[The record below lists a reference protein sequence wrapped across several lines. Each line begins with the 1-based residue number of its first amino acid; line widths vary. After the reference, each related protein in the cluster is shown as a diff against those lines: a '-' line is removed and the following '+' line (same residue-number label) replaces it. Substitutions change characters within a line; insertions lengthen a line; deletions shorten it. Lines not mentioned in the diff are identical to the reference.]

1 MAFAA
6 TPVVAVLKSIWLV
19 PRTRELTE
27 SLVGIKELLMVL
39 AKWAKEFCEME
50 VKGKGEDEIE
60 KSGRGTLECHRLY
73 AAPPLVWFRYETRH
87 SSRHVGNKR
96 RCQWKTT
103 KTTRR
108 QNSLREKSNIPR
120 YYGEAR

>member
-60 KSGRGTLECHRLY
+60 KSGRETLECHRLY
-73 AAPPLVWFRYETRH
+73 AAPPRLFGSVMKLVN
-87 SSRHVGNKR
+87 VGNKR
-96 RCQWKTT
+96 QCQWKTK

-108 QNSLREKSNIPR
+108 QNSLREKSNVPR

>member
-1 MAFAA
+1 MRMAFAA

-60 KSGRGTLECHRLY
+60 KSGRETLECHRLY
-73 AAPPLVWFRYETRH
+73 AAPPRLFGSVMKLVIVVDTLAISASASGKQRRRH
-87 SSRHVGNKR
+87 DDK
-96 RCQWKTT
+96 
-103 KTTRR
+103 
-108 QNSLREKSNIPR
+108 IP
-120 YYGEAR
+120 

>member
-27 SLVGIKELLMVL
+27 SLVGIKELLIVL
-39 AKWAKEFCEME
+39 ARWVKEFCERE
-50 VKGKGEDEIE
+50 VEGGDEIE

-73 AAPPLVWFRYETRH
+73 AAPPRLFGSVMKLVITVADTLALSAGGY
-87 SSRHVGNKR
+87 
-96 RCQWKTT
+96 
-103 KTTRR
+103 
-108 QNSLREKSNIPR
+108 
-120 YYGEAR
+120 